1 MVMAEQSTVEQS
13 TTEQPVPAA
22 VQNYARPDPDI
33 DTEIIYTGPSVV
45 SHSPMFGLKGGA
57 RARAGVFFL
66 SKFDYTWLEISAHM
80 HSSATGVRSLLI

>member
-1 MVMAEQSTVEQS
+1 MVVTEQSTVEQS
-13 TTEQPVPAA
+13 TTELPAPA
-22 VQNYARPDPDI
+22 VQNYATRPDPDI